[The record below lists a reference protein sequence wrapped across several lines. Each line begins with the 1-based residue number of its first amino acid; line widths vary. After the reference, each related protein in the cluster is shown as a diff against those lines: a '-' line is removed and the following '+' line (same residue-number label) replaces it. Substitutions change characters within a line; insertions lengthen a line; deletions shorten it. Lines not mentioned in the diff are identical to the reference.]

1 MPESHTFRRHEYL
14 KLYLFK
20 ERELY
25 GALNEMEYFNNFLQ
39 GRIFV
44 RTEDLHT
51 LQTTLTDLERELKLP
66 AGHLVET
73 MTEKYPTHFQRN
85 DFTRSAQEIVE
96 TYGVARYKEANPSFF
111 TCVTFPF
118 LYGVMFGD
126 IGHGLTLFCFGLYLV
141 FWNN

>member
-1 MPESHTFRRHEYL
+1 
-14 KLYLFK
+14 
-20 ERELY
+20 
-25 GALNEMEYFNNFLQ
+25 
-39 GRIFV
+39 
-44 RTEDLHT
+44 
-51 LQTTLTDLERELKLP
+51 LTDLEKELKLP

-73 MTEKYPTHFQRN
+73 MTDKYPTHFQRN